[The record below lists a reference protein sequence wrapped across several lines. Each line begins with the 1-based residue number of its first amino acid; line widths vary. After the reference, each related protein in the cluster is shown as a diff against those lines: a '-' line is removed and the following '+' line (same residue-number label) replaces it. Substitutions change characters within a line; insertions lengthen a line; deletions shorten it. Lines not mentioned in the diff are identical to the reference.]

1 MKKFFIAIYIVLIF
15 IAVKLAFTFYTNEKF
30 IDNYNEQIYSY
41 DDIQYLFI
49 LNIFEPYI
57 VHYNYGNI
65 LYQNGDFEE
74 AIVQYRKAL
83 TLFPPQGKE
92 CDIRINLA
100 LAMLKQINEDD
111 ESEENREKILDILEE
126 AKQVLCEKGC
136 ANEYDDNGHS
146 EEAERLKKDIE
157 NKQKELQ
164 NNEEPDSENDKND
177 KEDDKENDK
186 ENETEEQNTLNE
198 KEKQLR
204 NIQVEGGAERRQ
216 ELDNTNI
223 VGYDYYPGKRW

>member
-15 IAVKLAFTFYTNEKF
+15 IAVKLAFTFYMNEKF
-30 IDNYNEQIYSY
+30 IDNYNQQIYSY

-57 VHYNYGNI
+57 VYYNYGNI

-83 TLFPPQGKE
+83 TLFPPHRKE

-111 ESEENREKILDILEE
+111 KSEENRQKILDILEE

-157 NKQKELQ
+157 NKEKELQ
-164 NNEEPDSENDKND
+164 NSEESESENEEEN
-177 KEDDKENDK
+177 ENEK
-186 ENETEEQNTLNE
+186 ENEEQEKNTLDE
-198 KEKQLR
+198 KEEQLR
-204 NIQVEGGAERRQ
+204 NIQVESGTERQ
-216 ELDNTNI
+216 DELESTNI
-223 VGYDYYPGKRW
+223 WGYDYYSGKRW

>member
-1 MKKFFIAIYIVLIF
+1 MKKFFIAIYIILIF
-15 IAVKLAFTFYTNEKF
+15 IAVKLAFTFYMNEKF
-30 IDNYNEQIYSY
+30 IDNYNQQIYSY

-57 VHYNYGNI
+57 AYYNYGNI

-74 AIVQYRKAL
+74 AIVQYKKAL
-83 TLFPPQGKE
+83 TLYPPQRKE

-111 ESEENREKILDILEE
+111 KSEENRQKILNILEE

-136 ANEYDDNGHS
+136 ANEYDNNGHS

-157 NKQKELQ
+157 NKEKELQ
-164 NNEEPDSENDKND
+164 NSEESESENEEEN
-177 KEDDKENDK
+177 ENEK
-186 ENETEEQNTLNE
+186 ENEEQEKNTLDE
-198 KEKQLR
+198 KEEQLR
-204 NIQVEGGAERRQ
+204 NIQVESGTERQ
-216 ELDNTNI
+216 DELESINI
-223 VGYDYYPGKRW
+223 WGYDYYSGKRW